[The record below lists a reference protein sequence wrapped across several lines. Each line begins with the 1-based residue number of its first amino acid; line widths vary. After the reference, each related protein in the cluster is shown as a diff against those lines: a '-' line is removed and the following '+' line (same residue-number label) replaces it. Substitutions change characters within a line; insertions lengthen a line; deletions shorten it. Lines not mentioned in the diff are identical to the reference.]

1 MHGLVTSFSDSLIKL
16 LIHLYPFTVA
26 FFIAPITPK
35 AFSNAYTI
43 SQFCASTR
51 DKEEFFPLFSSKA
64 SGEKKSHMGVE
75 DRTNQR
81 LRDMKN
87 IRLVCMC
94 MCVCYLF
101 VFVWTCVSLCDMS
114 SDLAVQL
121 G

>member
-1 MHGLVTSFSDSLIKL
+1 MHALVTSFSDSLIKL
-16 LIHLYPFTVA
+16 LVHLYPVTVA

-43 SQFCASTR
+43 SQFCASIR
-51 DKEEFFPLFSSKA
+51 DKEKFFLFFPKA
-64 SGEKKSHMGVE
+64 SGEKQSHMGVE

-81 LRDMKN
+81 LWDMKN
-87 IRLVCMC
+87 VRAVCMC
-94 MCVCYLF
+94 VFVICVSGDMCVS
-101 VFVWTCVSLCDMS
+101 VCDRS